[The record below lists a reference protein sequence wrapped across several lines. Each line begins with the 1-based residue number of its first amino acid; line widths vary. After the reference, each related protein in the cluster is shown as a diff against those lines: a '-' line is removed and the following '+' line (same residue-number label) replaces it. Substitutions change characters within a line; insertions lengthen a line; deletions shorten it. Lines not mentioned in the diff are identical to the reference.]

1 MQSRAI
7 RASILVAA
15 LGYFVD
21 IYDILLFNIVR
32 VSSLKSL
39 GITDE
44 QQITTVGI
52 GLLNWQMTGMLIG
65 GILWGM
71 LGDKRG
77 RLSVLYGSILMYSL
91 ANIANG
97 FVQSVP
103 LYAVLRFIA
112 GVGLAGELGA
122 GVTLVSEIMDKETRG
137 YGTMIIATVGVLGG
151 VVASFIG
158 TAFDWRIAYFIGGG
172 MGLLLLCLRIGVSE
186 SGMFHSVQQRDIRR
200 GNFLRLFTT
209 GPVLMKYLHCIFIGL
224 PIWCVVAIF
233 ITLSPEIGKALGMAV
248 VPTPGGAVMWCY
260 IGLAF
265 GDFGSGYISQRLRS
279 RKKTMSVF
287 MALTGLLV
295 LVCILGRGMSSTM
308 FYALCFG
315 LGVSV
320 GYWAVFVTNAS
331 EQFGT
336 DIRATVTTT
345 VPNFVRGAVVPT
357 TLAFNALRQTSLGV
371 LGSAALVTFSVLA
384 LGLWSLSRLEET
396 FGKELDYIEGQM

>member
-7 RASILVAA
+7 RASVLVAA

-32 VSSLKSL
+32 LDSLKAL
-39 GITDE
+39 GVPED
-44 QQITTVGI
+44 QITTQGI

-103 LYAVLRFIA
+103 LYAVLRFVA

-151 VVASFIG
+151 VAASFIG

-172 MGLLLLCLRIGVSE
+172 MGLMLLCLRIGVSE
-186 SGMFHSVQQRDIRR
+186 SGMFHSVQQRDVSR
-200 GNFLRLFTT
+200 GNFLRLFSN
-209 GPVLMKYLHCIFIGL
+209 GAVLMKYLNCIFIGL

-233 ITLSPEIGKALGMAV
+233 ISLSPEIGKALGMAV

-265 GDFGSGYISQRLRS
+265 GDFGSGYLSQRLRS
-279 RKKTMSVF
+279 RKKAMALF
-287 MALTGLLV
+287 MALTALLV
-295 LVCILGRGMSSTM
+295 LICILGRGMSSTM

-371 LGSAALVTFSVLA
+371 LGSAAVVTFSILA
-384 LGLWSLSRLEET
+384 LGLWSLSRLDET
-396 FGKELDYIEGQM
+396 FGKELDYIEGQV